1 MNGSIAAIVLAAGG
15 SRRLGQPKQL
25 LLHNGETLLA
35 RAVRLATEA
44 GATPVIV
51 VLGAYHQRI
60 REAVNMDRA
69 IPIINDQWEQGIS
82 TSIHAG
88 LHALDELRSDAEGAM
103 LPEGALI
110 LSCDQP
116 RLTAEHLRGLVAAL
130 VTHAGPSIAASSYA
144 DVVGIPAVF
153 PRVLFAELQA
163 LRGDKGARALLVE
176 PRCPVIAVPF
186 HGGDIDIDQP
196 RDLAE
201 LG

>member
-1 MNGSIAAIVLAAGG
+1 MKGSIAAIVLAAGG

-25 LLHNGETLLA
+25 LVHNGERLLA
-35 RAVRLATEA
+35 RAIRLASEA

-60 REAVNMDRA
+60 REEVTMVRA

-82 TSIHAG
+82 TSIQAG
-88 LHALDELRSDAEGAM
+88 LGALEEIDSDA
-103 LPEGALI
+103 EGALI

-116 RLTAEHLRGLVAAL
+116 RLTAEHLRALVAAFAPC
-130 VTHAGPSIAASSYA
+130 AGASIVASSYA
-144 DVVGIPAVF
+144 DVLGIPAVF
-153 PRVLFAELQA
+153 PRVVFAELQA
-163 LRGDKGARALLVE
+163 LRGDKGARALLVD
-176 PRCPVIAVPF
+176 PPCPLIDVPF
-186 HGGDIDIDQP
+186 PGGDIDIDQP